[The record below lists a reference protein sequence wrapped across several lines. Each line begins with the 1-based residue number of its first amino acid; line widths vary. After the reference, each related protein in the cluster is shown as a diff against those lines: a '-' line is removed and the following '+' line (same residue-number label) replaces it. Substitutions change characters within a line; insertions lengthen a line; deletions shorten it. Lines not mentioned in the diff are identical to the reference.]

1 MSDKSYS
8 HVSDDGI
15 IHGVK
20 MRSGIT
26 GWRTRLQNNYANRA
40 EFREYAETFGLMN
53 RMEGYIF
60 VADAWNDNPIIE
72 GSVNPSDFR
81 VVPESDIPADQ
92 RALLGLST

>member
-20 MRSGIT
+20 MESGIT
-26 GWRTRLQNNYANRA
+26 GWRARLQDNYGSRA
-40 EFREYAETFGLMN
+40 EFRWYAETCGLID

-72 GSVNPSDFR
+72 GSASPYDFR
-81 VVPESDIPADQ
+81 VVPEHEIPEDQ
-92 RALLGLST
+92 YRWLGFPT